1 MSSALAHPDA
11 LFTLPLRS
19 ARAPGCRPAGG
30 TGYDR
35 SMVAAVLVA
44 TGKVWHYWIGLVLV
58 IAAILA
64 VLATVV
70 GYLVRVQAPQYPRKR
85 KS

>member
-1 MSSALAHPDA
+1 
-11 LFTLPLRS
+11 
-19 ARAPGCRPAGG
+19 
-30 TGYDR
+30 
-35 SMVAAVLVA
+35 MVAAVLVA